1 MDRACA
7 SCRRSALSTSSSSTL
22 RRSTSSGPSPSP
34 APARASRRSR
44 ARVSVETGSP
54 FTTATAREAFAASR
68 EPPQRPHPRA
78 RASAA
83 AARATLRTLLARRG
97 SAGGRRVRRRAGRLG
112 DHLRAA
118 HHHGP
123 GASAGAGHAAGR
135 PRLDRRLGDLD
146 RLEGLVVD
154 GDLGRLAEALQ
165 PLVELL
171 RLLVARELGGD
182 LALHLVEG
190 PVHLGL
196 LARELEEEDARR
208 RLDDAGGLA
217 GLERERGVRDR
228 LAVRLLELLLRP
240 ELEVAADLLRRR
252 VLGDRRHLRVEGE
265 RVVLLLLGLDLLER
279 LLRERDLLRAVG
291 RAGRRVQDDRLDP
304 HLAGADVLGLVVLV
318 VLRGVRLGHVRAG
331 VRIRLELLLDE
342 LLHHDLAQR
351 RADVRIL
358 VEPLALGLGGEHLL
372 ADEVVEE
379 LLLPLERRVARP
391 DEGRLLVEPGLELV
405 GGDEDAVALGDGHA
419 RLLAAGL
426 GLAGRGGDREK
437 ADDEETTHG
446 EELLRLRG
454 EGRAAEKRRRARG
467 KKHGTTEGSS
477 AAARPRRARPP
488 PSPSGRSRRAPRG
501 ASGWPR
507 GAPVLPP
514 PPGPGWARPSRRP
527 PPPG

>member
-97 SAGGRRVRRRAGRLG
+97 SAGGRRVRRRAG
-112 DHLRAA
+112 
-118 HHHGP
+118 
-123 GASAGAGHAAGR
+123 
-135 PRLDRRLGDLD
+135 RLGDLD

-372 ADEVVEE
+372 LDEVVEE

-391 DEGRLLVEPGLELV
+391 DEGRLLVEPALELV